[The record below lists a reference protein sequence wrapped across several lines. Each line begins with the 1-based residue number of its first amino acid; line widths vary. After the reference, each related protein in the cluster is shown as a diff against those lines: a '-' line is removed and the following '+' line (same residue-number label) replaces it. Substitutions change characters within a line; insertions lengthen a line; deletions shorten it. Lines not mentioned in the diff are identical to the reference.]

1 MQLLE
6 NGGKVQI
13 KNVEFDTL
21 KNETAG
27 RLEIGGEAALL
38 ENFVVGGFGNYTI
51 GSDYSGF
58 AVGGNV
64 RYTW

>member
-1 MQLLE
+1 MKTAEKLKSAML
-6 NGGKVQI
+6 N
-13 KNVEFDTL
+13 L

-27 RLEIGGEAALL
+27 RVEIGGEAALL
-38 ENFVVGGFGNYTI
+38 KNFVVGGFGNYTF
-51 GSDYSGF
+51 GSGYSGF